1 MRVVGLV
8 IVLAVMLILQNM
20 WLEST
25 MVETPVAVKVEQVPA
40 MHTLP
45 LR

>member
-1 MRVVGLV
+1 MRVVGLIIGLV
-8 IVLAVMLILQNM
+8 VLLILQNI
-20 WLEST
+20 WLQST
-25 MVETPVAVKVEQVPA
+25 MVETPVAVKVEQVPV